1 MRKFNVA
8 GTLVLLFIRR
18 NRFVAKYTLSTFT
31 QNPIARRISRQSHWP
46 SARLSFWLAFG
57 LGLLT
62 LGVSVWALLHLP
74 EAYLEWLL
82 IGGWGAVLV
91 GPVLIAPITALL
103 TRHDLNGD
111 QYQLLYLTSLS
122 DETLVAGY
130 IWGTLMRLRLLMAV
144 GVGSMPM
151 VTIGT
156 VYLGIRY
163 EAAIEAMSGFYRPR
177 PEQIIAPT
185 TAEIVWLAIVSIIF
199 VFIALSFSLP
209 SAAIGVV
216 TALHWKNPILAS
228 ALALGWSVFSLA
240 VVAGGFNL
248 VVLLSFGNPYLLGFC
263 QTIFLLICIYGLW
276 MPMLLN
282 ALKYVRRPIY

>member
-1 MRKFNVA
+1 M
-8 GTLVLLFIRR
+8 
-18 NRFVAKYTLSTFT
+18 AKYTLSTFT
-31 QNPIARRISRQSHWP
+31 QNPIARRISRQSRWP

-62 LGVSVWALLHLP
+62 LGVSVWALLHLSEP
-74 EAYLEWLL
+74 YLEWLL
-82 IGGWGAVLV
+82 IGGWGVVLA
-91 GPVLIAPITALL
+91 GPALIAPITALL
-103 TRHDLNGD
+103 TRRDLNSD

-122 DETLVAGY
+122 DETLAAGY
-130 IWGTLMRLRLLMAV
+130 IWGALTRLRLLMAF
-144 GVGSMPM
+144 GVGFMPM

-185 TAEIVWLAIVSIIF
+185 TAEIVWLAIVSIVF

-209 SAAIGVV
+209 AAAIGVV

-228 ALALGWSVFSLA
+228 ALALGWSAFSLA

-263 QTIFLLICIYGLW
+263 QIIFLLICIYGLW
-276 MPMLLN
+276 IPVLAN
-282 ALKYVRRPIY
+282 TLKYVRRPIY